1 MAQFLPVSKPEK
13 LWKNSRRS
21 RQQLASSIGSQK
33 KTNSSAETVSPC
45 YPRAIGGFCKAW
57 SFSCVPFL
65 DVCLVC
71 CVTELARL
79 WVLLTASRF
88 AGGSYSRHPVLLGRA
103 YTLLHA
109 IHFKSGCLAPWV
121 LQCRSHSKAPM
132 LAPGEIKAGMP
143 KKVGEGCCL
152 PLVVTCGSCSE
163 TKPHSLGLGF
173 IFPFEYDSGSFQ
185 HFAVKSPLWTP
196 CKDSALSPE
205 FCHSPLPRQSHFF
218 CRVKL
223 FPFLDHSVQ
232 RGESPASY
240 RQKAWALSN
249 SLSF

>member
-1 MAQFLPVSKPEK
+1 MAEFLPVSKAEK

-33 KTNSSAETVSPC
+33 KTNSTAETVSPC
-45 YPRAIGGFCKAW
+45 YPRAIGGFQPC
-57 SFSCVPFL
+57 SLSGCL
-65 DVCLVC
+65 LVC

-88 AGGSYSRHPVLLGRA
+88 AGGSYSRHPVLLGQA
-103 YTLLHA
+103 YTLLPCHSFQKCMFGSLGTA
-109 IHFKSGCLAPWV
+109 V
-121 LQCRSHSKAPM
+121 RSRSKAPT

-143 KKVGEGCCL
+143 QKVGEGCCL
-152 PLVVTCGSCSE
+152 PLVVMCGSCSE

-173 IFPFEYDSGSFQ
+173 IFPFEYNSRSFQ
-185 HFAVKSPLWTP
+185 DFAVKTPLWIP

-205 FCHSPLPRQSHFF
+205 FCHSPLPRQSWFF

-223 FPFLDHSVQ
+223 FPFLDYSVQ

-240 RQKAWALSN
+240 RQKA
-249 SLSF
+249 